1 MKTLNSYETWYME
14 QMNNILENGQRRGD
28 RTGTGVISLPDL
40 EYRHDLRESYPL
52 PSARYFNYTQPI
64 TEIIWMMSGSSNIQF
79 LKDNGCPFWNGF
91 AVKGDKVAPTDLNR
105 VERLKLLSIK
115 RGVPYGVA
123 LQMFANE
130 PVAAIDIE
138 LDKQEI
144 PNTQDMVIA
153 KNGDL
158 GPVYGVQWRYWP
170 NQDGTTFDQLT
181 YALETLR
188 KDPDSRRVVVDCWNP
203 SYLPNPKKS
212 PAENVVDG
220 KMALT
225 PCFIAGTPVSTPYG
239 YSNIED
245 LDVGDIVLSDKGIP
259 RPINQKWVTQY
270 EGEIIGFVLAYQSDI
285 IQCTPNHPFL
295 IKGKGYIEAKDINI
309 SDMFGI
315 VRPKF
320 DQGPYVNNWVVKNS
334 YQQDIHHSEEL
345 TKEDYYFLGYYLG
358 NGWTSQNQ
366 PRASIAI
373 PNSKV
378 DWLLPKLRNTL
389 KLTLKPGN
397 SLNVQTYSTKSQKW
411 WEVLKQFG
419 HMAAGK
425 QIPNWVMNSPKKYV
439 EEFIAG
445 YKEADGFTSKNGKWI
460 SYTTV
465 SRSLAYGLQRL
476 YSGLGVHA
484 AVYKQKRKPT
494 TVIEGRVVNQQNT
507 YMINIRSRTIHEVI
521 FDDDYMWVPIKAI
534 GKKTD
539 SCLVYNYDVGV
550 DHTYIVQ
557 NYATHNCH
565 FAFGFYTWELSSK
578 ERYALLPVLDQGEL
592 SDVVN
597 APGNPDDNWEKLYVR
612 YNVPKYYLDIKFI
625 MRSNDWILGQ
635 PANMNMY
642 SAMLMI
648 FAKELNMVPRYVKY
662 TGWDSHIYTNHLEG
676 VVELNRRWNTGDYKY
691 STVSMNPLTKPLG
704 LFEYRTSNF
713 TLSDDYKSGEVIKFP
728 IAI

>member
-1 MKTLNSYETWYME
+1 MKNKYEKWYME
-14 QMNNILENGQRRGD
+14 QLANIIENGQHRGD
-28 RTGTGVISLPDL
+28 RTGTGVISLPNIH
-40 EYRHDLRESYPL
+40 YTHDLRESYPL
-52 PSARYFNYTQPI
+52 MFGRHFNFIQPI
-64 TEIIWMMSGSSNIQF
+64 VEKIWMMSGSSNIQY

-91 AVKGDKVAPTDLNR
+91 ATKDDMVNPIDLNR
-105 VERLKLLSIK
+105 VERLKIHANN
-115 RGVPYGVA
+115 RGVPLTEMLAAMSVV
-123 LQMFANE
+123 
-130 PVAAIDIE
+130 PVVE
-138 LDKQEI
+138 LDEMLDKYQV
-144 PNTQDMVIA
+144 PNTVDEKVP
-153 KNGDL
+153 NGEL
-158 GPVYGVQWRYWP
+158 GPVYGVQWRNWP
-170 NQDGTTFDQLT
+170 NPDGTTFDQLQ
-181 YALETLR
+181 YALDTLKR
-188 KDPDSRRVVVDCWNP
+188 DPNSRRVVVDCWNP
-203 SYLPNPKKS
+203 SFLPDPKIS
-212 PAENVVDG
+212 PRENAAKG

-245 LDVGDIVLSDKGIP
+245 LDIGDIILSDKGIP
-259 RPINQKWVTQY
+259 RPINQKWVTEY
-270 EGEIIGFVLAYQSDI
+270 EGEIIGFGLAYQSDI

-295 IKGKGYIEAKDINI
+295 IKDKGYIEAKDIQP

-320 DQGPYVNNWVVKNS
+320 DQSPYINNWTVKNS
-334 YQQDIHHSEEL
+334 YQQDVHHSEEL

-366 PRASIAI
+366 PRVSIAV

-389 KLTLKPGN
+389 KLIPKPGN
-397 SLNVQTYSTKSQKW
+397 SPNVQTYSTKSQKW
-411 WEVLKQFG
+411 WDVLKQFG
-419 HMAAGK
+419 HMAGGK
-425 QIPNWVMNSPKKYV
+425 QIPDWVMNSPKEYV
-439 EEFIAG
+439 EEFISG

-494 TVIEGRVVNQQNT
+494 TVIEGRIVNQQDT
-507 YMINIRSRTIHEVI
+507 YMINIRSKTFHEVVI
-521 FDDDYMWVPIKAI
+521 DDDYMWIPVKVI

-565 FAFGFYTWELSSK
+565 FNFGFYTWELSLE
-578 ERYALLPVLDQGEL
+578 ERLALLPKDSAGSLVSLKRQET
-592 SDVVN
+592 SI
-597 APGNPDDNWEKLYVR
+597 DNKLNDLIL
-612 YNVPKYYLDIKFI
+612 YNIPTHYLDISFT
-625 MRSNDWILGQ
+625 MRSNDWVLGQ

-642 SAMLMI
+642 SALLMM
-648 FAKELNMVPRYVKY
+648 FAQQLNMIPRYVNY
-662 TGWDSHIYTNHLEG
+662 WGWDSHVYTNHLEG
-676 VVELNRRWNTGDYKY
+676 VKELQQRWATGEYNNH
-691 STVSMNPLTKPLG
+691 TFNLTLNKAKD
-704 LFEYRTSNF
+704 LFSYQPCDFIPVTDKFE
-713 TLSDDYKSGEVIKFP
+713 LLMGDKIKFP

>member
-1 MKTLNSYETWYME
+1 MVVKILNSYETWYME

-105 VERLKLLSIK
+105 VDRLKLLSIK
-115 RGVPYGVA
+115 RGVPYGVT
-123 LQMFANE
+123 LQIFANE

-225 PCFIAGTPVSTPYG
+225 PC
-239 YSNIED
+239 
-245 LDVGDIVLSDKGIP
+245 
-259 RPINQKWVTQY
+259 
-270 EGEIIGFVLAYQSDI
+270 
-285 IQCTPNHPFL
+285 
-295 IKGKGYIEAKDINI
+295 
-309 SDMFGI
+309 
-315 VRPKF
+315 
-320 DQGPYVNNWVVKNS
+320 
-334 YQQDIHHSEEL
+334 
-345 TKEDYYFLGYYLG
+345 
-358 NGWTSQNQ
+358 
-366 PRASIAI
+366 
-373 PNSKV
+373 
-378 DWLLPKLRNTL
+378 
-389 KLTLKPGN
+389 
-397 SLNVQTYSTKSQKW
+397 
-411 WEVLKQFG
+411 
-419 HMAAGK
+419 
-425 QIPNWVMNSPKKYV
+425 
-439 EEFIAG
+439 
-445 YKEADGFTSKNGKWI
+445 
-460 SYTTV
+460 
-465 SRSLAYGLQRL
+465 
-476 YSGLGVHA
+476 
-484 AVYKQKRKPT
+484 
-494 TVIEGRVVNQQNT
+494 
-507 YMINIRSRTIHEVI
+507 
-521 FDDDYMWVPIKAI
+521 
-534 GKKTD
+534 
-539 SCLVYNYDVGV
+539 
-550 DHTYIVQ
+550 
-557 NYATHNCH
+557 H

-578 ERYALLPVLDQGEL
+578 ERYALLPALNQGEL

-597 APGNPDDNWEKLYVR
+597 APGNPDDNWEKLYAR

-642 SAMLMI
+642 SAMLMM

-676 VVELNRRWNTGDYKY
+676 VAELNRRWNTGDYKY

-704 LFEYRTSNF
+704 LFEYRTKGF
-713 TLSDDYKSGEVIKFP
+713 ILSDNYKPGEVIKFP